1 MARLKEIAKINQR
14 SLSSNHHFRTIAY
27 LDTGSI
33 TENKIH
39 KIQYLDLACD
49 KLPSR
54 ARRCVQE
61 NSILFSTVRPNQN
74 HFGILDTKKNDN
86 FVVSTGF
93 CVIDV
98 DTEKA
103 NPRYVYYFLTQ
114 PKLIATLQGLAEQ
127 SVSTY
132 PTLKPTDLE
141 EIEIVLPSLTTQDQI
156 VSVLKALDKKISNN
170 LQINDYLM
178 LLLRELYRA
187 WFIDFRPFGGK
198 RPSNWKNGLLK
209 DILDLKKD
217 GIQQGERKDLPY
229 LPIDA
234 MPMRSFAITELRP
247 NSEAKSSLILFK
259 PKDILVGAMR
269 VYFHRVLP
277 APIDGITRSTCFV
290 LSPRKEIYFPYG
302 LLVCD
307 TDACIDFANS
317 RSKGSTMPYAVWEGG
332 MGEFIIDIP
341 TEDILSKFGEITRP
355 FIEQLQHSLF

>member
-33 TENKIH
+33 TENKIQ
-39 KIQYLDLACD
+39 KIQYVDLSCD

-141 EIEIVLPSLTTQDQI
+141 EVEIVLPSLTTQDQI

-170 LQINDYLM
+170 LQINDYLGRC
-178 LLLRELYRA
+178 LSL
-187 WFIDFRPFGGK
+187 
-198 RPSNWKNGLLK
+198 
-209 DILDLKKD
+209 
-217 GIQQGERKDLPY
+217 
-229 LPIDA
+229 
-234 MPMRSFAITELRP
+234 
-247 NSEAKSSLILFK
+247 NSSYVI
-259 PKDILVGAMR
+259 
-269 VYFHRVLP
+269 
-277 APIDGITRSTCFV
+277 
-290 LSPRKEIYFPYG
+290 
-302 LLVCD
+302 
-307 TDACIDFANS
+307 N
-317 RSKGSTMPYAVWEGG
+317 
-332 MGEFIIDIP
+332 
-341 TEDILSKFGEITRP
+341 
-355 FIEQLQHSLF
+355 

>member
-1 MARLKEIAKINQR
+1 
-14 SLSSNHHFRTIAY
+14 
-27 LDTGSI
+27 
-33 TENKIH
+33 
-39 KIQYLDLACD
+39 
-49 KLPSR
+49 
-54 ARRCVQE
+54 
-61 NSILFSTVRPNQN
+61 
-74 HFGILDTKKNDN
+74 
-86 FVVSTGF
+86 
-93 CVIDV
+93 
-98 DTEKA
+98 
-103 NPRYVYYFLTQ
+103 
-114 PKLIATLQGLAEQ
+114 
-127 SVSTY
+127 
-132 PTLKPTDLE
+132 
-141 EIEIVLPSLTTQDQI
+141 
-156 VSVLKALDKKISNN
+156 
-170 LQINDYLM
+170 M

-355 FIEQLQHSLF
+355 FIEQLQHSFFENKALVELRDSLLPKLLSGEIQLTK